1 MTAVE
6 QMRPYARTVSDGLI
20 EFRSNV
26 MYDVVLSRWT
36 YKVWEIMPSD
46 DVEGPPW
53 RLRVPWRL
61 REYWCESDEDGTY
74 VGIGEIFE
82 PKYFG
87 SMLAAMTAMLDEV
100 ESYI

>member
-1 MTAVE
+1 MIAVE
-6 QMRPYARTVSDGLI
+6 QMRPYVRTVSDGLI

-36 YKVWEIMPSD
+36 YKVWEIMP
-46 DVEGPPW
+46 VEPEEG
-53 RLRVPWRL
+53 RPWRL
-61 REYWCESDEDGTY
+61 REYWCESDEDGAY
-74 VGIGEIFE
+74 VGIGEVFE

-87 SMLAAMTAMLDEV
+87 SMLAAMMAMLVEV